1 MATESVTATTELRL
15 ASPSGIV
22 TRKILCTPLRDALPS
37 EIPIIDISPIFSPSL
52 DERQAVAQQVRAAA
66 QNMGFFY
73 IKNHGIPAAVTQAVY
88 EAGLEFF
95 RQDLDT
101 KMRADSSGTKWD
113 KGYQGPNTQRLN
125 PSESVD
131 MRESLSYQYDP
142 RYDDAVGEDGVGD
155 MPEEARRYL
164 AFEDDYPWEQ
174 TSNLP
179 RLKESMM
186 RHMGECLRLARALT
200 RCFALSLGL
209 EEGLFDDK
217 VRYPGSSYVI
227 NYYPP
232 IEPAELDAGKS
243 EEVSIGSH
251 TDFQLFT
258 ILWQDVHGG
267 LEVLNKEGQ
276 WLRAKPMEGTLV
288 VNLGDC
294 MQRITNDEYMSTVHR
309 ARNYSGKER
318 VSIPLFWGFGL
329 HETCSVVVG
338 GEKKYE
344 DVKCADWI
352 LMRIRGMKQLG

>member
-1 MATESVTATTELRL
+1 MATETVTATTELRL

-22 TRKILCTPLRDALPS
+22 TRKILRTPLRDALPS
-37 EIPIIDISPIFSPSL
+37 EIPIIDISPIFSSSL
-52 DERQAVAQQVRAAA
+52 EERQAVAQQVRAAA

-73 IKNHGIPAAVTQAVY
+73 IKNHGIPEDAIQDVY

-95 RQDLDT
+95 RQDLET
-101 KMRADSSGTKWD
+101 KMRADSSGTRWD

-125 PSESVD
+125 PVESVD
-131 MRESLSYQYDP
+131 LRESFSYQYDP
-142 RYDDAVGEDGVGD
+142 RYDDTVGEDGIGNI
-155 MPEEARRYL
+155 PEEAREYL
-164 AFEDDYPWEQ
+164 AWEDDYPWEQ
-174 TSNLP
+174 TRNLP

-209 EEGLFDDK
+209 EEGLFDEK
-217 VRYPGSSYVI
+217 VRYPEKDV
-227 NYYPP
+227 
-232 IEPAELDAGKS
+232 GKN
-243 EEVSIGSH
+243 EEEEDKKVSIGSH

-258 ILWQDVHGG
+258 ILWQDLHGG

-276 WLRAKPMEGTLV
+276 WLRAKPIEGTLV

-294 MQRITNDEYMSTVHR
+294 MQRITNDEYTSTVHR

-318 VSIPLFWGFGL
+318 VSIPVFWGFGL

-338 GEKKYE
+338 GEKKKYE

-352 LMRIRGMKQLG
+352 MMRIRGMKQLE

>member
-1 MATESVTATTELRL
+1 MDTETVTATTELRL

-37 EIPIIDISPIFSPSL
+37 EIPVIDISPIFSSSL
-52 DERQAVAQQVRAAA
+52 DERKAVARQVRAAA

-73 IKNHGIPAAVTQAVY
+73 IEKHGIPADVTQDVY

-95 RQDLDT
+95 RQDLET
-101 KMRADSSGTKWD
+101 KMRADSSGTRWD
-113 KGYQGPNTQRLN
+113 KGYQGPKTQRLN

-131 MRESLSYQYDP
+131 VRESFSYQYDP
-142 RYDDAVGEDGVGD
+142 RYDDAVGEDGMGD
-155 MPEEARRYL
+155 IPREARRYL

-174 TSNLP
+174 TRNLP
-179 RLKESMM
+179 GLKESVM
-186 RHMGECLRLARALT
+186 RHMEECLRLARALT
-200 RCFALSLGL
+200 RCFALGLGL
-209 EEGLFDDK
+209 EEGLFDEK

-232 IEPAELDAGKS
+232 IEPCTGGS

-258 ILWQDVHGG
+258 ILWQDLHGG
-267 LEVLNKEGQ
+267 LEVLSKEGQ
-276 WLRAKPMEGTLV
+276 WLRAKPIEGTLV

-294 MQRITNDEYMSTVHR
+294 MQRITNDEYTSTVNR
-309 ARNYSGKER
+309 VRNYSGEER
-318 VSIPLFWGFGL
+318 VSIPVFWGFGL
-329 HETCSVVVG
+329 HETCGVVVG
-338 GEKKYE
+338 GGEEKKYE

-352 LMRIRGMKQLG
+352 MMRIRGMKQLE